1 MSISDLY
8 ASGAHK
14 ENKSHFADIVRL
26 ALVDSVIK
34 KGEKKL
40 LGHMANGLGITKE
53 EYKDILKNHH
63 KYPIEPPVSYD
74 ERIERLFNLTKMI
87 LADNEI
93 SKNQVFL
100 LKKIAIGLGFLK
112 QNVKRLN
119 YEAIHLVMNEVD
131 LDDFIIAIKKVDV
144 R

>member
-8 ASGAHK
+8 ASGTHK
-14 ENKSHFADIVRL
+14 ENKSHFASIVRL
-26 ALVDSVIK
+26 ALVDNVIK
-34 KGEKKL
+34 KGEQKL
-40 LGHMANGLGITKE
+40 LVHLAKGLGITQE
-53 EYKDILKNHH
+53 EYKDIFKNHH

-74 ERIERLFNLTKMI
+74 DRIERLFNLTKMI

-93 SKNQVFL
+93 GKNQVFL
-100 LKKIAIGLGFLK
+100 LQKIAMGLGFLK

-131 LDDFIIAIKKVDV
+131 LDEFIIAIKKLNVK
-144 R
+144 

>member
-8 ASGAHK
+8 ASGSHK
-14 ENKSHFADIVRL
+14 ENKSHFASIVRL
-26 ALVDSVIK
+26 ALVDNVIK
-34 KGEKKL
+34 KGEQKL
-40 LGHMANGLGITKE
+40 LGHLAKGLGITKE

-74 ERIERLFNLTKMI
+74 DRIERLYNLTNMI

-93 SKNQVFL
+93 GKNQVFL
-100 LKKIAIGLGFLK
+100 LQKIAIGLGFLK

-119 YEAIHLVMNEVD
+119 YEAIHLVMNEVN
-131 LDDFIIAIKKVDV
+131 LDDFIIAIKKLNVK
-144 R
+144 